1 MQNCQ
6 SNDHNFFHPISPLF
20 GSNYT
25 RFRHYSFLSF
35 SVVNTKNNVI
45 GIFSDFFLMEEY
57 KWDLFIMIFSPEIF
71 LTTSKQSLKN
81 FLTICR
87 LKFAYDKIR
96 ILRLKS
102 IFFLIVVTW
111 KKNPWIFLSGKIY
124 STNKQTNN
132 CLVTHN
138 SLGNILFTIP
148 KNITYVYS
156 TNKQTI
162 A

>member
-6 SNDHNFFHPISPLF
+6 SNDHNFFQPISPLF

-45 GIFSDFFLMEEY
+45 GIFFWFFLMEEY
-57 KWDLFIMIFSPEIF
+57 KWDLFIMIFFPEIF
-71 LTTSKQSLKN
+71 LTTSRKN
-81 FLTICR
+81 FPDHMSVKVCLWQ
-87 LKFAYDKIR
+87 DSD
-96 ILRLKS
+96 RLKS

-148 KNITYVYS
+148 INITYVYS